1 MNKEREKIKIHINLA
16 GRQYPIR
23 VLPEQEEII
32 RKAGKFLEKRINEV
46 ENIFEISDIQD
57 ILSIILIEMA
67 SELLLEKENKE
78 KQEQM
83 VHQKMDRLLNL

>member
-1 MNKEREKIKIHINLA
+1 MNRENEKIKIHINLA
-16 GRQYPIR
+16 GRQYPIK

-46 ENIFEISDIQD
+46 EKVFEISDMQD

-67 SELLLEKENKE
+67 SELLLEKENKK
-78 KQEQM
+78 KQTQM
-83 VHQKMDRLLNL
+83 IHKKIDHLLKL